1 MAVTLEVLER
11 EMYSEAEAARLL
23 GLSQASLSY
32 WLEGGK
38 RRGKTYSPVIRPQA
52 KGGHP
57 PVTWAEFVEAGWLR
71 SYRKA
76 DVPMAELR
84 RFIELLRDGMGV
96 PYPLADRRPF
106 VSARQLVFEAQESAG
121 LTGEFALVAPLHG
134 QFLLAPAPEAFF
146 RRVSWQGDLA
156 VGWSPSEDPTSPVR
170 IDPDLRF
177 GQPAIKGVATE
188 VIREHYEAGEGD
200 DEIARD
206 FGLDVEDVVWAL
218 AYEQGA
224 RAAA

>member
-1 MAVTLEVLER
+1 MTFDVLER

-23 GLSQASLSY
+23 GLRQSSLSY
-32 WLEGGK
+32 WLEGGV
-38 RRGKTYSPVIRPQA
+38 RRGKTYSPVIRQQA

-71 SYRKA
+71 SYRRA
-76 DVPMAELR
+76 DVPMRELR
-84 RFIELLRDGMGV
+84 SFIEYLRDRLGV

-106 VSARQLVFEAQESAG
+106 VSARDLLYQAQEEAG
-121 LTGEFALVAPLHG
+121 LSTDFVLIAPHHG
-134 QFLLAPAPEAFF
+134 QYMLTPAPEQFF
-146 RRVSWQGDLA
+146 RRVTWDGDLA
-156 VGWSPSEDPTSPVR
+156 AGWCPSEDPASPVR
-170 IDPDLRF
+170 IDPDTRF
-177 GQPAIKGVATE
+177 GQPAIKGIATE

-200 DEIARD
+200 GEIARD
-206 FGLDVEDVVWAL
+206 FGLTAEDVVWAL